1 MMLLKRTAL
10 LTAIAFTLSTFAG
23 CSGSTSSSEDT
34 SSQTESKTAPAPQTH
49 DDDFYIKWA
58 IPDSIIISDE
68 VNDKVNA
75 LLDEKYGLGVRF
87 VPISDIPGEID
98 YHSELIKA
106 DADIAFAGFD
116 SDDDKPCE
124 RLIAEG
130 FFAPLDDMLKD
141 SEFYSLIPTQLWKTT
156 ESNGSIYSIPSETM
170 QDIGVC
176 IVFDLDK
183 IPAEKAKAFNGDI
196 TQLDGLLSD
205 NDMLYYGLS
214 DFDYS
219 MFYGDHYSNGIITTQ
234 EGVAKSIT
242 SDTECMAWL
251 KEMNSLFNKGKATD
265 IECDW
270 SVLITRDIV
279 PISKENTYIYKTK
292 AIVGQRFGASTGII
306 NTSNK
311 KQEAFKL
318 LEIVHSDPEIANLLV
333 YGNEYTEKDGYAYD
347 ASGEKIYSFINK
359 LIFGVDSNVLFG
371 ADMLMQFSSPDEK
384 KAYYDENVA
393 VSPLAGIDI
402 TTDCKEINTV
412 MNKYRSI
419 WKSKD
424 IDNDIAAL
432 NKELSDA
439 GIEEILPSITEKIK
453 QGAKK

>member
-1 MMLLKRTAL
+1 MDLFKRAAIISAMVFSLSAL
-10 LTAIAFTLSTFAG
+10 SG
-23 CSGSTSSSEDT
+23 CSGNTSNIDSISSLP
-34 SSQTESKTAPAPQTH
+34 ESITTPAPQTH

-98 YHSELIKA
+98 YHSELKKA
-106 DADIAFAGFD
+106 DADIAFTGFD
-116 SDDDKPCE
+116 SEDDKPSE
-124 RLIAEG
+124 RLVNEG
-130 FFAPLDDMLKD
+130 YFAPLDDLLKG
-141 SEFYSLIPTQLWKTT
+141 SELYSLIPTQLWKTT
-156 ESNGSIYSIPSETM
+156 ESNGSIYTIPNETT

-183 IPAEKAKAFNGDI
+183 IPADKAKAFNGDI
-196 TQLDGLLSD
+196 TQLGGLLND

-219 MFYGDHYSNGIITTQ
+219 SFYGDYYSNGLITTTD
-234 EGVAKSIT
+234 GVAKSIT
-242 SDTECMAWL
+242 SDAECMAWL

-292 AIVGQRFGASTGII
+292 AIVGQRFGATTGII

-311 KQEAFKL
+311 KQDAFKL
-318 LEIVHSDPEIANLLV
+318 LEIVHTDSEIADLLV

-347 ASGEKIYSFINK
+347 ASGEKIYGFINK
-359 LIFGVDSNVLFG
+359 LIFGVDSNVLYG

-402 TTDCKEINTV
+402 TTDCKEINMV
-412 MNKYRSI
+412 MNKYRNI

-424 IDNDIAAL
+424 LDGDIAAL
-432 NKELSDA
+432 KKELSDA
-439 GIEEILPSITEKIK
+439 GIEDISTRITEKIK
-453 QGAKK
+453 QGV

>member
-1 MMLLKRTAL
+1 MILLKRTAL
-10 LTAIAFTLSTFAG
+10 LTAMALTVCAFAG
-23 CSGSTSSSEDT
+23 CGGSTSSHNST
-34 SSQTESKTAPAPQTH
+34 SSQTKSKTTPMPQTH

-58 IPDSIIISDE
+58 IPDSISISDQ
-68 VNDKVNA
+68 VNEKVNA
-75 LLDEKYGLGVRF
+75 LLDRKYGLGVRF

-106 DADIAFAGFD
+106 DADIAFTGFD
-116 SDDDKPCE
+116 SEDDKPSE
-124 RLIAEG
+124 RLVNEG
-130 FFAPLDDMLKD
+130 YFAPLDDLLKG
-141 SEFYSLIPTQLWKTT
+141 SELYSLIPEELWETT
-156 ESNGSIYSIPSETM
+156 KSNGSIYTIPSEAM

-176 IVFDLDK
+176 VVFDLDK

-214 DFDYS
+214 GFDYS
-219 MFYGDHYSNGIITTQ
+219 SFYGDYYSNGIITTP

-242 SDTECMAWL
+242 GDTECMAWL

-270 SVLITRDIV
+270 TVLITKDTV
-279 PISKENTYIYKTK
+279 PISKENIYIYKTK

-306 NTSNK
+306 STSNK

-318 LEIVHSDPEIANLLV
+318 IEAVHTDPEIADLLV
-333 YGNEYTEKDGYAYD
+333 YGNEFTEKDGYAYD
-347 ASGEKIYSFINK
+347 ASGEKIYGFINK
-359 LIFGVDSNVLFG
+359 LVFGIDTNVLYG

-384 KAYYDENVA
+384 KAYYDENVI

-412 MNKYRSI
+412 MNKYQNI

-424 IDNDIAAL
+424 LDSDIATL

-439 GIEEILPSITEKIK
+439 GTEDILSSINEKIK